1 MIFEEEMEKLEWKYA
16 ELAIK
21 PGWIEYI
28 RFAVS
33 QKQKESKLFAGM
45 GERVK
50 LKIERLKDE
59 QANSDQNIK
68 RSPEWEQYT

>member
-1 MIFEEEMEKLEWKYA
+1 MKYDFEKELENLELKYA
-16 ELAIK
+16 ELFLK
-21 PGWIEYI
+21 PGWQEYV

-68 RSPEWEQYT
+68 RSSE